1 MKRLN
6 IKEKDIL
13 VRISL
18 LRTSKGAEIRIEIA
32 KIWNLMINRRN
43 KLCFHNDRLEYGRKA
58 KARIHKEFKILKE
71 HSGCTCY
78 DEEDLFFV
86 CDKFKEYIYDIE
98 DYITFKIPDKDNS
111 IWDNIPKEIKVED
124 LKIFGDAKRI
134 FERWINY
141 GEMRSF

>member
-58 KARIHKEFKILKE
+58 KARIHKEFKILKK

-78 DEEDLFFV
+78 DEEDLFFI
-86 CDKFKEYIYDIE
+86 CDKHGKYIGMIE

-111 IWDNIPKEIKVED
+111 IWDNIPEEIKVED

-134 FERWINY
+134 FERWIDH